1 VDVDRGLVERARKG
15 DREAF
20 AQLVPIICD
29 RLFATA
35 YRILRDIDS
44 AGDAYQLALV
54 SIWRELPMLRDVDRF
69 EAWASRVLI
78 RHCYAEL
85 RRRRRQPLALDLNA
99 SDEPSAD
106 ETLSISLRDQLERAF
121 VRLTSE
127 QKAVLVLMYYR
138 DFSIAEIASQLGIST
153 GTVKSR
159 LHYARQALRGAVE
172 ADARTPIQEGRP
184 A

>member
-1 VDVDRGLVERARKG
+1 MDRGLVELARQG
-15 DREAF
+15 DRDAF
-20 AQLVPIICD
+20 ARLVPIIGD

-35 YRILRDIDS
+35 YRILRDFDA
-44 AGDAYQLALV
+44 AGDAYQSALV
-54 SIWRELPMLRDVDRF
+54 SIWRELPMLRDADRF
-69 EAWASRVLI
+69 EAWSSRVLI

-85 RRRRRQPLALDLNA
+85 RRRRRQPLASVLMS

-106 ETLSISLRDQLERAF
+106 ETISVSLRDQLERAF

-127 QKAVLVLMYYR
+127 QRTVLVLMYYR
-138 DFSIAEIASQLGIST
+138 DLSVAEIASQLGIST

-159 LHYARQALRGAVE
+159 LHYAREALRGAIE
-172 ADARTPIQEGRP
+172 ADARTPVQEGRP